1 MPEKPSRHV
10 PLDAAVLDLLAC
22 PACQGVLSLQ
32 NQRLVCAACGRSY
45 PIVDGIPVLIAERAE
60 STVNAGAKGD

>member
-10 PLDAAVLDLLAC
+10 PLDASVLNLLAC
-22 PACQGVLSLQ
+22 PACRGALSLHD
-32 NQRLVCAACGRSY
+32 QRLVCAACGRVY

-60 STVNAGAKGD
+60 KPLV